1 MIVGDRAPDFTL
13 SDHTGRT
20 RSLSGMLADGPVVLF
35 FFPLASSPICT
46 AEACHFRELGREF
59 ESLGV
64 QRVGI
69 STDTVA
75 KQARF
80 ASQRA
85 FDYPLLSDTRAVV
98 SGEFGVRRSLLARLG
113 QALIRRQDAR
123 HGRHSQRRLLVRLLL
138 AAKRA
143 TFVIDIDR
151 TVLKIVSSELR
162 ASVHADLALAFL
174 RDRKADSGFGPGS
187 PALSVPAQRSPDT
200 RVRVSL
206 RALRGEPS

>member
-1 MIVGDRAPDFTL
+1 MIVGERAPDFTL
-13 SDHTGRT
+13 FDHTGQT

-59 ESLGV
+59 EALGA

-85 FDYPLLSDTRAVV
+85 FDYPLLSDTRAAV
-98 SGEFGVRRSLLARLG
+98 SGEFGVRRSLLASMG
-113 QALIRRQDAR
+113 QTMLRRQEAR
-123 HGRHSQRRLLVRLLL
+123 RGRHSRRPFLVRLLM

-143 TFVIDIDR
+143 TFVIDTDR
-151 TVLKIVSSELR
+151 TVLKVVSSELR
-162 ASVHADLALAFL
+162 ASLDRPQPRRLACEL
-174 RDRKADSGFGPGS
+174 P
-187 PALSVPAQRSPDT
+187 PV
-200 RVRVSL
+200 
-206 RALRGEPS
+206 